1 MKAQPGK
8 WLSNTQECVGI
19 RGGLDDA
26 KLNCRLFFQSVYKA
40 VYLDAKR
47 YISEFGC
54 VHHGDA
60 EMGESN
66 VLIEFAGNQVGSCAF
81 FGCGSNN

>member
-8 WLSNTQECVGI
+8 WLSETQEYIGI
-19 RGGLDDA
+19 HSALDNA
-26 KLNCRLFFQSVYKA
+26 KSDCRLFFQSVYRA

-54 VHHGDA
+54 IHHGNA
-60 EMGESN
+60 EMGEAN
-66 VLIEFAGNQVGSCAF
+66 VLIEFTGNQVTSCYF
-81 FGCGSNN
+81 LRCGSRN